1 MPSVTD
7 WISSIGSLVGALTGV
22 GALIVAWLS
31 YRKSTRALAA
41 DAQTRAA
48 VGSTIG
54 AVEAVGRAGRFDA
67 MLDAALRRRAD
78 AEAHEPV
85 VEDGFIIGRDRPDGE
100 GKRDAYEAAL
110 QDARRALGSS
120 AGADEG

>member
-31 YRKSTRALAA
+31 YRRSTRALAA

-48 VGSTIG
+48 VSSTVE
-54 AVEAVGRAGRFDA
+54 AVEAVGRAGKFDA
-67 MLDAALRRRAD
+67 MLDAALKRRAD
-78 AEAHEPV
+78 AETHGLV
-85 VEDGFIIGRDRPDGE
+85 VEEGLIISRGRPDGPE
-100 GKRDAYEAAL
+100 KQDRYEAAL
-110 QDARRALGSS
+110 RDARRALGLPANDD
-120 AGADEG
+120 AG

>member
-22 GALIVAWLS
+22 GALVVAWLS
-31 YRKSTRALAA
+31 YRKSNRALAA

-48 VGSTIG
+48 VSSTVE

-78 AEAHEPV
+78 AEAHELV
-85 VEDGFIIGRDRPDGE
+85 VEDGFMISRERPDG
-100 GKRDAYEAAL
+100 KSNRDAYEAAL
-110 QDARRALGSS
+110 RDARRGLGLP
-120 AGADEG
+120 ANDDEA